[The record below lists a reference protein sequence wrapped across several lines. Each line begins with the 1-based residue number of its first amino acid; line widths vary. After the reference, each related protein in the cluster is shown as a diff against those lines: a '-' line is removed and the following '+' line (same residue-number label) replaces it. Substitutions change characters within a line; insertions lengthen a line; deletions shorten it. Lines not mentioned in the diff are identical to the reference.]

1 MSTTLT
7 NSETKQYLE
16 AVGYS
21 SNGKVSD
28 KNRNFFQRCKNHNIT
43 PGKLNTFDNTK
54 DSKSKYK
61 SYCTN
66 KENRNQYFKELLQFD
81 KSNIIQR
88 NNNLKTAKAINSVDI
103 NEFNDDLKPIAN
115 PINNLS
121 KMSTSAFRDKMTK
134 GVQQSYKFMDYKPT
148 NLSEIDYTDPMYSN
162 ETVLKH
168 NAQYLDDHDHPYWSK
183 QISYDP
189 KLENPNYAAYYAD
202 KNNYKAY
209 RGDFN
214 EDGVDDIV
222 ITTKTGKIR
231 TINGHTP
238 HKSNRGIDL
247 QYYGSDAYAKAPHK
261 TKSGR
266 LDVLSKD
273 GKKTWITSLDDATKN
288 AANEVLKAAGMNTFV
303 VKKIKATKA
312 INENA
317 KIVYDTVIKQL
328 ESAYPNAKGKLRS
341 KLSSAT
347 FASRI
352 NNAILLAL
360 GGALDKDIKP
370 SNLDFILTKLR
381 SEFNKEDNKQ
391 TVLDLANEVL
401 ESLVN
406 VVEED
411 DEFAKAVYQLAGKGH
426 TIQNYKALAN
436 ILLKAKEIAGDDV
449 YKGAIYNGNELIK
462 RPTKPG
468 KPRAKKATAKKPTK
482 KDLEA
487 EIAALKAL
495 LNQQQ

>member
-1 MSTTLT
+1 MSTTLA

-21 SNGKVSD
+21 PNSKVSD
-28 KNRNFFQRCKNHNIT
+28 KNKSFFQRCKNHNIT

-134 GVQQSYKFMDYKPT
+134 GVQQSYKFMDYNPSSLTEEEMDALFNRPENDYIT
-148 NLSEIDYTDPMYSN
+148 NPS
-162 ETVLKH
+162 
-168 NAQYLDDHDHPYWSK
+168 HPHWSK
-183 QISYDP
+183 RVSYDP
-189 KLENPNYAAYYAD
+189 KLENPNYAAYYAN
-202 KNNYKAY
+202 KIGGKAY

-214 EDGVDDIV
+214 DDDVDDI
-222 ITTKTGKIR
+222 IIATKTGKIK
-231 TINGHTP
+231 TVNGHTI

-273 GKKTWITSLDDATKN
+273 GKKAWITSLDDATKN
-288 AANEVLKAAGMNTFV
+288 EANKTLKAAGMNTFV

-328 ESAYPNAKGKLRS
+328 ESAYPNLKGKLRS

-381 SEFNKEDNKQ
+381 SEFNKEGNKQ
-391 TVLDLANEVL
+391 KVLDLANEVL

-462 RPTKPG
+462 RPSKPG